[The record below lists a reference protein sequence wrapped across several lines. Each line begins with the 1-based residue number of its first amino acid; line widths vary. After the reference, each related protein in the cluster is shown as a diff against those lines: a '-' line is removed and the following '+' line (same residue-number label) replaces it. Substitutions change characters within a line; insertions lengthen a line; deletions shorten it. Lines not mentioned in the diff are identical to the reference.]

1 MSEIQSFAQTTFT
14 HSIHHSF
21 KIIMN
26 REELLGATPEDSRTP
41 KKNESPLVS
50 LEKDLE
56 FYSDAIKEVSVEIMV
71 EGISAHPIFIAH
83 QHEVSIGELILNK
96 EELNTD
102 WTIQAS
108 TLEEFVE
115 KGIINKERKE
125 QFLKAYKKPENFMCV
140 FVIVPEGANFVYF
153 PYK

>member
-1 MSEIQSFAQTTFT
+1 MD
-14 HSIHHSF
+14 
-21 KIIMN
+21 
-26 REELLGATPEDSRTP
+26 REELLNATPEDSGVP
-41 KKNESPLVS
+41 QKQQSPLVS

-56 FYSDAIKEVSVEIMV
+56 FYADAIKEVAIEIMV

-83 QHEVSIGELILNK
+83 QHEVSIGEIILNK

-115 KGIINKERKE
+115 KGIINKEKYE
-125 QFLKAYKKPENFMCV
+125 PFLKVYKKPENFMCV
-140 FVIVPEGANFVYF
+140 FVIVPEGANFIYY
-153 PYK
+153 PYKTKG

>member
-1 MSEIQSFAQTTFT
+1 MD
-14 HSIHHSF
+14 
-21 KIIMN
+21 
-26 REELLGATPEDSRTP
+26 REELLGATPEDSGAP
-41 KKNESPLVS
+41 QKKQESPLVS

-56 FYSDAIKEVSVEIMV
+56 FYADAIKEVAIEIMV

-83 QHEVSIGELILNK
+83 QHTVNIGELILNK

-115 KGIINKERKE
+115 KGIITKEKKE
-125 QFLKAYKKPENFMCV
+125 SFLKVYKKPEDFMCV
-140 FVIVPEGANFVYF
+140 FVIVPEGANFIYY
-153 PYK
+153 PYKGKR